1 MVIDGLHNEKDGG
14 NGKSSCG
21 QVVGSTVEGMLRVRV
36 NVVASEFPRMV
47 RKARI
52 ENVSRDRLFLHLANS
67 RSSSIAYTTW
77 SKSDEELTKDEKLKI
92 QRFERLHQYRK
103 IEDYYVRNVMSEEL
117 KALSE
122 KDSYKYIRILKEKV
136 YLWWKLR
143 NEKDADNL
151 NIMLSNIDDKPAQWL
166 KMYGLIGWELFKPFP
181 QGGKLIRIM
190 QSTIFKSFDPFL
202 SKLILQTYSL
212 IINIPWLVGFIL
224 FSLGIIKDLKPLWFW
239 FSIGFFSFICAHL
252 LSNNP
257 HSRYMLP
264 LLPVG
269 YIAFFTFFNSNMNFK
284 MKSGQ

>member
-77 SKSDEELTKDEKLKI
+77 RKSDEELTKDEKSKI
-92 QRFERLHQYRK
+92 ERFERIHQYRK

-143 NEKDADNL
+143 NDHK
-151 NIMLSNIDDKPAQWL
+151 SNPVRLYEPAEESESNRKSLAKCKIQ
-166 KMYGLIGWELFKPFP
+166 
-181 QGGKLIRIM
+181 GKLGHGGYSQVFWGHFEDTPMAFKIYRRIAM
-190 QSTIFKSFDPFL
+190 R
-202 SKLILQTYSL
+202 TYRQ
-212 IINIPWLVGFIL
+212 
-224 FSLGIIKDLKPLWFW
+224 KH
-239 FSIGFFSFICAHL
+239 FSIPQRETQTHTHIENWFEPQVRSRTNSQFSKGCVSL
-252 LSNNP
+252 TYLTLCES
-257 HSRYMLP
+257 
-264 LLPVG
+264 
-269 YIAFFTFFNSNMNFK
+269 
-284 MKSGQ
+284 